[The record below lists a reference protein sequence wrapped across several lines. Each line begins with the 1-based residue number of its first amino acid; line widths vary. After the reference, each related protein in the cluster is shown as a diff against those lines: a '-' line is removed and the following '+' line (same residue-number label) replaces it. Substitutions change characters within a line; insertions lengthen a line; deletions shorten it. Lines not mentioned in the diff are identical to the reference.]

1 MPSRLS
7 PRLALALGRLPEA
20 LPAVPRSSEAR
31 RHLRALARGPS
42 PCHCWRGALIKY
54 VPPET
59 GAPRAAWTSAPSVAH
74 LSLCCVGCKTQARPF
89 SVAPLLTPCDCHGAL
104 CSRPLR
110 VPLLPPSLSP
120 PSLVSFLEQCCDWA
134 KTLQY
139 FCFFF
144 FKDHYAN
151 FQGVSRV
158 QPEFS
163 LLFRRSFKRLCVS
176 PQVVSSGPLSTERR
190 KTCMMRS
197 SS

>member
-89 SVAPLLTPCDCHGAL
+89 SVAPFSHPATAMAPCAHVLCVCPCFRPPCHHHL
-104 CSRPLR
+104 W
-110 VPLLPPSLSP
+110 
-120 PSLVSFLEQCCDWA
+120 FLFWNSVVIGLKHCNISA
-134 KTLQY
+134 
-139 FCFFF
+139 FF

-190 KTCMMRS
+190 KTCMTRS